1 MFELGISTFG
11 DVQADGTPGR
21 AVHAQ
26 KRAQE
31 LMEEVKLADEVGLD
45 VFAFG
50 EHHRPDFVISAPE
63 VFMAAAA
70 TITKNIRLSSAV
82 TVLSSADPVRTYQNF
97 ATVDLLSNGRAEMIA
112 GRGSF
117 IESFPLFGYNLDN
130 YDELFTE
137 KLELLLKINEAERV
151 SWKGKFRASISDRG
165 VYPRTIQPSLPI
177 WIGVGGTYAS
187 AVRAGK
193 LNLPMALA
201 ILGGPPDQFVPFVN
215 AYRQAAK
222 DAGHDVSQLP
232 LAIHTHFHIAENAQ
246 QAADD
251 LYPSYAAMMNRI
263 GRERGWSPL
272 SRPQFDQ
279 MYKHGPL
286 IVGDPSYAIDK
297 ILAQHEVYKTT
308 RYIAHLVGGH
318 LPHEKTMKAI
328 ELYGT
333 KVAPAVRK
341 ALQK

>member
-1 MFELGISTFG
+1 MELGISTFG
-11 DVQADGTPGR
+11 DVQADGVAGG
-21 AVHAQ
+21 AVHAH
-26 KRAQE
+26 KRAHE

-45 VFAFG
+45 SFAFG
-50 EHHRPDFVISAPE
+50 EHHRPDFVISSPE
-63 VFMAAAA
+63 IFMAAAA
-70 TITKNIRLSSAV
+70 TITKNIKLGSAV
-82 TVLSSADPVRTYQNF
+82 TVLSSADPVRIYQQF
-97 ATVDLLSNGRAEMIA
+97 ATVDLLSGGRAEIIA

-137 KLELLLKINEAERV
+137 KLELLLKINESEKV
-151 SWKGKFRASISDRG
+151 TWKGKFRAPIYDRG

-177 WIGVGGTYAS
+177 WIGVGGTPAS
-187 AVRAGK
+187 AIRAGQ
-193 LNLPMALA
+193 LGLPMALA
-201 ILGGPPDQFVPFVN
+201 ILGGPPDQFVPLVQ
-215 AYRQAAK
+215 AYRKAAQ
-222 DAGHDVSQLP
+222 DAGHDADKLP
-232 LAIHTHFHIAENAQ
+232 FAIHTHFHIAENGQ

-272 SRPQFDQ
+272 SRPQFDS

-286 IVGDPSYAIDK
+286 IAGDPSYAVDK
-297 ILAQHEVYKTT
+297 ILAQHEMYKTT
-308 RYIAHLVGGH
+308 RYIAHLVGGL
-318 LPHEKTMKAI
+318 LPHDKRMKAI

-341 ALQK
+341 ALQ